1 METMGKGLRMQQEV
15 KMAHCKM
22 KRERARMD
30 SQKQRRGSERTGAV
44 RSDRQGDGPQTGSQA
59 GLPG

>member
-1 METMGKGLRMQQEV
+1 MGKGLRMQQEV

-30 SQKQRRGSERTGAV
+30 SQKQHVTFYLLCQKSE
-44 RSDRQGDGPQTGSQA
+44 
-59 GLPG
+59 